1 MMKAIESQS
10 SRRVSREAA
19 SFKAVSF
26 KPASFKRGRLLGGDL
41 GRRLRED
48 RGGAALVEFALA
60 IMPFLCL
67 FFGMM
72 QWTLCAYAN
81 LIVQHAA
88 YVAARAEAVMLPA
101 MPDNADATGTAKD
114 LEGAVSPLFIH
125 VPGFLSL
132 VSLVDGLSVKLVAQP
147 ANTCDQTISTVQVNY
162 TMQCT
167 IPLGNSIACPSP
179 ILGSILGIYTQ
190 KLTATASFPNQ
201 GSYYQ
206 SVWGSTIGGKAAC
219 QAVTGS

>member
-1 MMKAIESQS
+1 
-10 SRRVSREAA
+10 
-19 SFKAVSF
+19 
-26 KPASFKRGRLLGGDL
+26 
-41 GRRLRED
+41 
-48 RGGAALVEFALA
+48 
-60 IMPFLCL
+60 
-67 FFGMM
+67 
-72 QWTLCAYAN
+72 
-81 LIVQHAA
+81 
-88 YVAARAEAVMLPA
+88 VMLPA

-167 IPLGNSIACPSP
+167 IPLGNSIACPSGVGA
-179 ILGSILGIYTQ
+179 LFGFYTQ

-219 QAVTGS
+219 QAVSGS